1 MELGEF
7 AQGEHKT
14 TRMRVSWV
22 GCPRDHQHVRVVD
35 EKERTIEI
43 GKHPGKGGLEIGR
56 SGALQ
61 EKERTIFKT

>member
-43 GKHPGKGGLEIGR
+43 GKHPRKGRLRNRKEWCPTGKG
-56 SGALQ
+56 
-61 EKERTIFKT
+61 KDNF